1 MARLLTF
8 LFIRCEINMINIIG
22 GVYREKC
29 LKPSWNDIFGS
40 GGRAAIAIAQM
51 GSDVHLYAYAPQIF
65 VDEFQYKIDLID
77 QVSFV
82 LTSYQT
88 DEEITFN
95 YDHGLDPIMPPLTN
109 KKKLIE
115 LDVENVLVFG
125 MLECSFKTKSIYAVY
140 DPQNTLTTEPFS
152 KTGSIAKHLAL
163 VLNEH
168 EARVL
173 NGSHED
179 ENIYDI
185 ISSLHIKEKAE
196 VIVVKRGP
204 TGAIVSYGNR
214 TFNIPAYKTDNV
226 WKIGSGDCFSAHF
239 ANNWIVNKDKPEV
252 AAHKASIATSY
263 FCNTSILPFPFV
275 LRDYSPVPI
284 MRESDNLKNTTIYI
298 AGPFFTLSQIWLI
311 EQVRYNLQE
320 MGLQV
325 ISPYHDIGV
334 IDPNNATRA
343 EQAEISAQDLNAIV
357 RSDVVFGIADGN
369 DPGTIFEIGYAVSL
383 GKKVILLAEN
393 CPKNDLTMFC
403 NENVEITHDYVTAI
417 YKTHWSTL

>member
-1 MARLLTF
+1 
-8 LFIRCEINMINIIG
+8 MINIIG

-51 GSDVHLYAYAPQIF
+51 GSDVHLYAYAPQSF

-77 QVSFV
+77 QVSFL

-95 YDHGLDPIMPPLTN
+95 YDHGLDPMMPPLTN
-109 KKKLIE
+109 KKELIE

-125 MLECSFKTKSIYAVY
+125 MLECSFKTKSVYAVY
-140 DPQNTLTTEPFS
+140 DPQNSLSTEPFS

-179 ENIYDI
+179 EDLYDI

-204 TGAIVSYGNR
+204 TGAIVSYGNS

-284 MRESDNLKNTTIYI
+284 MRELNNLKNTTIYS
-298 AGPFFTLSQIWLI
+298 GSLLHTFS
-311 EQVRYNLQE
+311 NL
-320 MGLQV
+320 V
-325 ISPYHDIGV
+325 D
-334 IDPNNATRA
+334 
-343 EQAEISAQDLNAIV
+343 
-357 RSDVVFGIADGN
+357 
-369 DPGTIFEIGYAVSL
+369 
-383 GKKVILLAEN
+383 
-393 CPKNDLTMFC
+393 
-403 NENVEITHDYVTAI
+403 
-417 YKTHWSTL
+417 

>member
-1 MARLLTF
+1 
-8 LFIRCEINMINIIG
+8 MINIIG
-22 GVYREKC
+22 GLYREKC
-29 LKPSWNDIFGS
+29 LKPSWDDIFGS

-51 GSDVHLYAYAPQIF
+51 GNDVHLHAYAPQSF

-77 QVSFV
+77 QASFI
-82 LTSYQT
+82 LTSYKT
-88 DEEITFN
+88 DEKITFD
-95 YDHGLDPIMPPLTN
+95 YDHGLDPMMPPLTN
-109 KKKLIE
+109 KKNKIE
-115 LDVENVLVFG
+115 LEAENVLIFG
-125 MLECSFKTKSIYAVY
+125 MLECSFKTKSVYAVY
-140 DPQNTLTTEPFS
+140 DPQNTLSTESFS
-152 KTGSIAKHLAL
+152 ETGSIAKHLAL

-168 EARVL
+168 EAKVL

-204 TGAIVSYGNR
+204 TGAIVSYGNN
-214 TFNIPAYKTDNV
+214 TYNISAYKTDNV

-239 ANNWIVNKDKPEV
+239 ANNWINNKDKPEV
-252 AAHKASIATSY
+252 AAQKASIATSY
-263 FCNTSILPFPFV
+263 FCNTSILPLPFV
-275 LRDYSPVPI
+275 LRDYSPIPV
-284 MRESDNLKNTTIYI
+284 MGESDNLKNTTIYL

-311 EQVRYNLQE
+311 EQARYNLQE

-334 IDPNNATRA
+334 IDPNNTSRK

-357 RSDVVFGIADGN
+357 RSDIIFGIADGN
-369 DPGTIFEIGYAVSL
+369 DPGTVFEIGYAVSL

-417 YKTHWSTL
+417 YKTLWSAL